1 MAKETAKADEAK
13 KGSTP
18 MVKALE
24 ETLKETPHLRPRGRV
39 VDPKTGKLN
48 FPRR

>member
-13 KGSTP
+13 KGGTP
-18 MVKALE
+18 MVKALKE
-24 ETLKETPHLRPRGRV
+24 ILKDTPHIRPRGRV
-39 VDPKTGKLN
+39 IDPKTGKLN